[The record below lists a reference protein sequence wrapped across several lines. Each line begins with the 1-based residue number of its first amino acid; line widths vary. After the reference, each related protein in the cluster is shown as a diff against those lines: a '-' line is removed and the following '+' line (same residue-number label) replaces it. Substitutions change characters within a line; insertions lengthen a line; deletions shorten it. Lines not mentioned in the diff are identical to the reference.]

1 MSLFPAL
8 LSLLLLPAAE
18 GSRGETTS
26 VDLCATDAGCLP
38 SLVTGSFDLKLRSKE
53 GQEVLNKILSDTAFW
68 AGAWKQPY
76 EGKLYDEIRLKDTES
91 GYVPMITGE
100 GDQDFVPEV
109 VSDVVYFRNVDLPK
123 YMDGAKAVVLLGSGF
138 DPVVGAEY
146 RDCFY
151 ILDLTLFYGTFPQRM
166 YRKHD
171 ATTNATIMWFEKM
184 NSSFVDAA
192 TWTAYQAKMKS
203 QVDNMDK
210 RWALNS
216 VIEVSNIYGM
226 FVVEPGKS
234 RKSRVSFVSKLTF
247 DDGAGWVAQMGSQMP
262 GVIRSGL
269 KSGFA
274 ASVALAKHE
283 TEKRSKTP

>member
-1 MSLFPAL
+1 MSLMSAL
-8 LSLLLLPAAE
+8 LSLFVVPSALA
-18 GSRGETTS
+18 SRGEALT
-26 VDLCATDAGCLP
+26 VDVCAADAGCLP
-38 SLVTGSFDLKLRSKE
+38 SFVTGTFDLKLRDAE
-53 GQEVLNKILSDTAFW
+53 GQQILNKILSDEAFW
-68 AGAWKQPY
+68 SGAWKQPY
-76 EGKLYDEIRLKDTES
+76 EGKLYDEIRLKDTAS

-100 GDQDFVPEV
+100 GDQDFAQDV

-123 YMDGAKAVVLLGSGF
+123 YMDGAKVVALLGSGF

-171 ATTNATIMWFEKM
+171 PVTNATVMWFEKM
-184 NSSFVDAA
+184 DSTFVDAG
-192 TWTAYQAKMKS
+192 TWAAYQTKMKA
-203 QVDNMDK
+203 QVEGMEK

-216 VIEVSNIYGM
+216 VIEVSDIYGM
-226 FVVEPGKS
+226 FVVEPGKT

-247 DDGAGWVAQMGSQMP
+247 DDNAGWVAQMGSQMP

-283 TEKRSKTP
+283 TDKRNKLP